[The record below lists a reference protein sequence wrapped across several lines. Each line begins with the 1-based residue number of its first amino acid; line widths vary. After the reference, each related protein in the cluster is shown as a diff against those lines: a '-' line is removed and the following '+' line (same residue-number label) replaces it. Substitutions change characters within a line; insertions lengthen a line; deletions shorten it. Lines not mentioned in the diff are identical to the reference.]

1 MAPSSLPASDRTP
14 EHSPSPSLPPSH
26 HHTPASPE
34 PRTSNMSFI
43 EEKSISIAGASALE
57 SKRPTQAGFPF
68 LSLPPEIR
76 NMIYHYIFT
85 PVRDGKCLA
94 IHAPWDAHRLQGF
107 RRDCSLCR
115 LNKEHDTCFARFN
128 HEQHLSYAYELP
140 HNHVQSG
147 ILRTCRT
154 VMREASPVS
163 LAHMHISM
171 HLSSHNSDFSLR
183 CLKRLLAYMRQ
194 PGGAYLSRLTYTCF
208 TLTAETMRL
217 LSQITNRRNI
227 SIGYLVLITSSSVN
241 HPDAAKLFVATLD
254 SLEHKPARVEW
265 LYRYTRLPDEYNNDR
280 KEFNEAARKWLVQL
294 AKIKVTDC
302 NAALPLLQDLLP
314 QYFDQSSDSSD

>member
-1 MAPSSLPASDRTP
+1 MAPSW
-14 EHSPSPSLPPSH
+14 PPSSGQTLDH
-26 HHTPASPE
+26 PPSSPPSSDLHHTSASP
-34 PRTSNMSFI
+34 RTHTSSMMPAQ
-43 EEKSISIAGASALE
+43 EETAYIAGASALE
-57 SKRPTQAGFPF
+57 SNKPAQAGFPF

-107 RRDCSLCR
+107 RRECSLCR
-115 LNKEHDTCFARFN
+115 LNIEHDTCFARFN
-128 HEQHLSYAYELP
+128 HEQHLSYAFELP

-171 HLSSHNSDFSLR
+171 HLSSHDSDFSLR

-194 PGGAYLSRLTYTCF
+194 PGGAYLSRLTYTCY

-217 LSQITNRRNI
+217 LIQITNRGNI

-280 KEFNEAARKWLVQL
+280 KEFNEAARKWLVQS